1 MPGMQRPPRRT
12 ANGVQTIGPESPG
25 AREGFKLM
33 ASLRPALKHGS
44 KTYTAPLTGQHLDA
58 WPAHLAAEF
67 YRRAM
72 RGDDLSEYRF
82 GFVDGEGNFLN
93 REDA

>member
-1 MPGMQRPPRRT
+1 M
-12 ANGVQTIGPESPG
+12 
-25 AREGFKLM
+25 
-33 ASLRPALKHGS
+33 RPALKYKGEI
-44 KTYTAPLTGQHLDA
+44 YAAPLNGQHLDA
-58 WPAHLAAEF
+58 LPAHLAPEF

-93 REDA
+93 REAALRYAIDAGLLHRSAATHAKLTSDMIGQ